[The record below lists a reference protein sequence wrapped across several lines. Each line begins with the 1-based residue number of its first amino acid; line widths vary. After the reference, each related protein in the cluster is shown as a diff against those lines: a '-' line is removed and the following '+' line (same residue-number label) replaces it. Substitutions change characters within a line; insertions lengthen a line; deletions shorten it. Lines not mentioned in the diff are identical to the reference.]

1 MLICTAMYRVASVTS
16 RTTRPS
22 LRETKYEKLQR
33 NPTQNPDPGSGIVG
47 PPHEGG
53 GGAAGPRARMYGS
66 SWISRAR
73 ASTWKSSG
81 QASNASWTEH
91 DQFDK
96 LSLLNPSKTGL
107 VGSTI
112 STVLGQFPW
121 PSTAKLP
128 NPSSTGTGV
137 SGGAFA

>member
-47 PPHEGG
+47 PPQDGV
-53 GGAAGPRARMYGS
+53 GAAAPRPRMYGLS
-66 SWISRAR
+66 LISGALAR
-73 ASTWKSSG
+73 TWKSSG